1 MFLKNVKE
9 YNRIYLYV
17 YVIKNTYI
25 LDELIIIFDKF
36 NLQNFKDFLI
46 VLKLI

>member
-36 NLQNFKDFLI
+36 NLQNFKDFSI